1 MPTIKTK
8 KEMNL
13 PQLIEWGWKN
23 IEKVENK
30 IFKSNTKDVFGRYST
45 VYFSVDGYGFN
56 TEGVSHKDTFTV
68 EVEEEI
74 TEDTVI
80 PKMVSIGRENQNETN
95 VHYSVRI
102 GQFLD
107 NEDFNYYVLN
117 DDDTLT
123 LIWRDGKLVE

>member
-8 KEMNL
+8 KEMNEREL
-13 PQLIEWGWKN
+13 IKYLVDHESTNIYSSGISIDGAWISIEPEIESKVDFQLKEVFTDG
-23 IEKVENK
+23 K
-30 IFKSNTKDVFGRYST
+30 IY
-45 VYFSVDGYGFN
+45 
-56 TEGVSHKDTFTV
+56 TV
-68 EVEEEI
+68 EIEQEI

-95 VHYSVRI
+95 IHYSRSI

>member
-13 PQLIEWGWKN
+13 LELIEYIAETGYKTKSYTSN
-23 IEKVENK
+23 DNGAVVGVGLLKG
-30 IFKSNTKDVFGRYST
+30 IFINGTIFP
-45 VYFSVDGYGFN
+45 N
-56 TEGVSHKDTFTV
+56 HTFTV
-68 EVEEEI
+68 EIEEEI
-74 TEDTVI
+74 KEDTVI
-80 PKMVSIGRENQNETN
+80 PKMVSIGRENQNEIN
-95 VHYSVRI
+95 IHYSRSI

-123 LIWRDGKLVE
+123 LIWRDGKLVD

>member
-13 PQLIEWGWKN
+13 PELIEWGF
-23 IEKVENK
+23 END
-30 IFKSNTKDVFGRYST
+30 IRNARYIAN
-45 VYFSVDGYGFN
+45 N
-56 TEGVSHKDTFTV
+56 TEGYLSEVSFEITGLPIFSSMVDKQDTFTV
-68 EVEEEI
+68 EIEEEI

-95 VHYSVRI
+95 IHYSVRI

>member
-13 PQLIEWGWKN
+13 PELIEWGWKN
-23 IEKVENK
+23 GIEKRSF
-30 IFKSNTKDVFGRYST
+30 ISNGGKVTANFEDMGHFITDSYISKDV
-45 VYFSVDGYGFN
+45 
-56 TEGVSHKDTFTV
+56 TFTV
-68 EVEEEI
+68 EIEELI

-95 VHYSVRI
+95 IHYSRSI